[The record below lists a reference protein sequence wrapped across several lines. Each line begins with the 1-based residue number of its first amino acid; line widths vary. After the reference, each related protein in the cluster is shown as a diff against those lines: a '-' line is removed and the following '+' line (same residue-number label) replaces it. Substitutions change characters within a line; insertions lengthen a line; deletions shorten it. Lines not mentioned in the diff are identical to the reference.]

1 MTRMAVRG
9 SGHSPINAESRYGK
23 FAVRDLLKGHHG
35 ALSMRLLIGGR
46 LPPQNSRSGC
56 RVKWPT
62 WRETAKENQSAKNE
76 LDQMARAQVPIIST
90 AWLSEELR
98 QQCHL

>member
-1 MTRMAVRG
+1 MAVRG

-46 LPPQNSRSGC
+46 PPHRRTVDRDAGSNGPPGEKRP
-56 RVKWPT
+56 RK
-62 WRETAKENQSAKNE
+62 NQSAKNE

-90 AWLSEELR
+90 AWLSGR
-98 QQCHL
+98 AQAAKCHL